1 MRCMTSRAAVL
12 AVAAALVLPTHSSRA
27 QPSPPAPAGR
37 PPSPPPVSQSAT
49 AADSDRN
56 TAARLLDQVETLLQS
71 ALAAPPRQ
79 KSKLKNAGTV
89 QVDRATLDEAL
100 ALVVQVKTML
110 NRAQP

>member
-1 MRCMTSRAAVL
+1 MRRMTSRAAVL
-12 AVAAALVLPTHSSRA
+12 AVAAVLVLPTPSSRA
-27 QPSPPAPAGR
+27 QPSPPVPSGQ
-37 PPSPPPVSQSAT
+37 PPSPPPVSQSGT

-56 TAARLLDQVETLLQS
+56 TAVRLLDQVETLLQG
-71 ALAAPPRQ
+71 AMAAPPPQ

-110 NRAQP
+110 NRGRP